1 MSSRSHSGTSDASV
15 ARLTNVVGAW
25 TLAVADAVTAAAA
38 TAAGRG
44 GQAPAAL
51 VSLHEFAAGSTI
63 DQLRQVLGISHS
75 ATVRLVDGL
84 VADGHVTRTDH
95 TDDRRSVAL
104 TLTAAGRLTARR
116 ILAARREA
124 LQGPLEGLSEQE
136 RRSLM
141 QLAEALTGQL
151 VDLKLDERARGNAQR
166 SGWLCRLCDFDACG
180 RPDGLCPAAERVRA
194 RITSAKGIDPQPS
207 A

>member
-1 MSSRSHSGTSDASV
+1 MSSRSPSGTSDQSV
-15 ARLTNVVGAW
+15 ARLANLIGAW
-25 TLAVADAVTAAAA
+25 TLAVADVVTAAAA

-51 VSLHEFAAGSTI
+51 VALHEFAGGSTI

-75 ATVRLVDGL
+75 TAVRLVDGL
-84 VADGHVTRTDH
+84 VTDGHVSRSH
-95 TDDRRSVAL
+95 ATDDRRAVAL
-104 TLTAAGRLTARR
+104 TLTAAGRRTARR

-124 LQGPLEGLSEQE
+124 VQGTLEGLSEHE

-141 QLAEALTGQL
+141 RLAEALTGQL
-151 VDLKLDERARGNAQR
+151 VDLKLDERARGNGPP

-180 RPDGLCPAAERVRA
+180 RPDGLCPAAGRA
-194 RITSAKGIDPQPS
+194 RARTIHRKGIEPPPS
-207 A
+207 P

>member
-1 MSSRSHSGTSDASV
+1 MSSRSPSGASDPSF

-25 TLAVADAVTAAAA
+25 ALAVADGVTAAAA

-44 GQAPAAL
+44 GHAPAAL
-51 VSLHEFAAGSTI
+51 VALHEFATGSTI

-75 ATVRLVDGL
+75 TTVRLIDSL
-84 VADGHVTRTDH
+84 VADGHVSRTQH

-104 TLTAAGRLTARR
+104 TLTPAGRRTARR

-124 LQGPLEGLSEQE
+124 LQGTLDRLSEQE

-141 QLAEALTGQL
+141 RLAEALTGQL
-151 VDLKLDERARGNAQR
+151 VDLKLDQRARGDAPS
-166 SGWLCRLCDFDACG
+166 SGWMCRLCDFDACG
-180 RPDGLCPAAERVRA
+180 RPDGLCPAAKRVRA
-194 RITSAKGIDPQPS
+194 RTTQREGVDPLPS

>member
-1 MSSRSHSGTSDASV
+1 MSSRSRTGTSDPSV
-15 ARLTNVVGAW
+15 ARLTNLVGAW
-25 TLAVADAVTAAAA
+25 TLAVADGVTAAAA

-51 VSLHEFAAGSTI
+51 VALHEFAGGSTI

-75 ATVRLVDGL
+75 TTVRLIDGL
-84 VADGHVTRTDH
+84 VADGHVSRTHH

-104 TLTAAGRLTARR
+104 TLTPAGRRTARR
-116 ILAARREA
+116 ILAARRKA
-124 LQGPLEGLSEQE
+124 LQSTLEGLSEQE

-141 QLAEALTGQL
+141 RLAEALIGQL
-151 VDLKLDERARGNAQR
+151 VDLRLDKPARGNAPS

-180 RPDGLCPAAERVRA
+180 RPDSVCPAAERVRA
-194 RITSAKGIDPQPS
+194 RTIHREGIDPPPS

>member
-1 MSSRSHSGTSDASV
+1 MSSRSRSGTSDQSV
-15 ARLTNVVGAW
+15 ARLANVIGAW
-25 TLAVADAVTAAAA
+25 TLAVADGVTAAAA

-51 VSLHEFAAGSTI
+51 VALHEFAGGSTI

-75 ATVRLVDGL
+75 TAVRLVDGL
-84 VADGHVTRTDH
+84 VADGHVSRTHD
-95 TDDRRSVAL
+95 TDDRRAVAL
-104 TLTAAGRLTARR
+104 TLTAAGRRTARR

-124 LQGPLEGLSEQE
+124 VQGTLEGLSEHE

-141 QLAEALTGQL
+141 RLAEALTGQL
-151 VDLKLDERARGNAQR
+151 VDLKLDERARGNAPR

-180 RPDGLCPAAERVRA
+180 RSDGLCPATGRA
-194 RITSAKGIDPQPS
+194 RARTIHRKGIEPRPS
-207 A
+207 P